1 MRNPGKVPKFRVF
14 AATEPDIYLMMCG
27 CDRMKQEKM
36 TDVEVL
42 VDPSDRWFCPV
53 CCGTGTLRMM
63 QSARYINGPSVRAE
77 DVVIPCPACD
87 GRGYSI
93 GSFSKNE

>member
-1 MRNPGKVPKFRVF
+1 MQKESEITTNSSNSGPF
-14 AATEPDIYLMMCG
+14 
-27 CDRMKQEKM
+27 
-36 TDVEVL
+36 
-42 VDPSDRWFCPV
+42 DRWFCPV
-53 CCGTGTLRMM
+53 CCGTGKIRMM

-93 GSFSKNE
+93 GSFSKNG